1 MSDIKAIVFIVILI
15 IMVILTIPFTQ
26 YLYDSS
32 MFNHGYIWVPTL
44 QGHWEYRP
52 VEKIKQ

>member
-1 MSDIKAIVFIVILI
+1 MSDNKAIVIIVIVI
-15 IMVILTIPFTQ
+15 IMVILMIPFAQ

-32 MFNHGYIWVPTL
+32 MFNRGYIWVPTV

-52 VEKIKQ
+52 VEKIK